1 MIIYITKNKIYT
13 NINNLEGRK
22 LNHARLIS
30 ISYRYRGRV
39 ARSQIQINT
48 NKEAI
53 RGVINDLILCEKN
66 NKTKSVD
73 IK

>member
-1 MIIYITKNKIYT
+1 MPGLLTYHIDT
-13 NINNLEGRK
+13 G
-22 LNHARLIS
+22 
-30 ISYRYRGRV
+30 GGV

-66 NKTKSVD
+66 NKIKSVY